1 MKTVRFHRELYP
13 GTALDEAIKLYEPF
27 AKVARSEESSHW
39 VITLTADTDARER
52 RIAGELGNYALG
64 LSVRARSEKHSPKG

>member
-1 MKTVRFHRELYP
+1 VKTVRFRRELYP

-39 VITLTADTDARER
+39 VVTLTAGTDARER
-52 RIAGELGNYALG
+52 SVAGELGNYALG
-64 LSVRARSEKHSPKG
+64 LTVRARSEKHPQKG